1 MSCSSLRRSFRE
13 RSVFAGAALRQ
24 SLLRATVLFG
34 AAVAG
39 MAQAAAEPIR
49 LTDAKTAATDAARLE
64 RERKWRDA
72 IDLYKQAL
80 KTWPQD
86 EALSYGLRRSQFQFA
101 VERRYTDPSFTKQ
114 LRTLDRETALTLFDD
129 VLDNIQN
136 HFVDPINTT
145 SIVAHGTE
153 SLWLALSN
161 ERFLENNLFGV
172 ADDRLKAFRDVLRT
186 RYWNKPVY
194 YKEGARQTISEVA
207 ALAQDQLGLDPG
219 AVVMEYVFGACNCL
233 DDYSNVL
240 SPGRRGD
247 LYSNIRGSFV
257 GIGIVLEAEVGKGMR
272 LVQVLPESPAAE
284 SGLRAGDLIA
294 RIDGTDC
301 RFMSTDESAN
311 LLSGQEGSRV
321 QLEVIRASENLNV
334 ACTRRPVKVRSLP
347 VVKIIDRSNGVGYI
361 QMTGFQQGSVAELDA
376 ALAQLERD
384 GMKSLVWDLRGNP
397 GGLLP
402 ASVEILDRF
411 IEEGVLVS
419 TRGRNADQ
427 NFTYTAHRPGTY
439 NMPLVLLV
447 DGNSASASEIVAGA
461 IRDHKRG
468 QIVGRNTYG
477 KWSVQSIYD
486 IRLSCGVRLTT
497 AKFYSPK
504 GDTLGKI
511 GVKPDVEVPE
521 GEQFERRLGEVDAE
535 NDPDVVKALEILR
548 GPNTFTKR

>member
-1 MSCSSLRRSFRE
+1 MVRTSCDRWLCSF
-13 RSVFAGAALRQ
+13 VVLLAGWFAP
-24 SLLRATVLFG
+24 
-34 AAVAG
+34 AVSFSAD
-39 MAQAAAEPIR
+39 ELR

-80 KTWPQD
+80 KSWPQD
-86 EALSYGLRRSQFQFA
+86 ESLSYGLRRSQFQFS
-101 VERRYTDPSFTKQ
+101 VERRYTDPSFIQQ
-114 LRTLDRETALTLFDD
+114 LRTLDRETSLSLFDS
-129 VLDNIQN
+129 VLENIQE

-161 ERFLENNLFGV
+161 EKFLENNLFGV
-172 ADDRLKAFRDVLRT
+172 ADDRLKKLRDELRT

-194 YKEGARQTISEVA
+194 YRDGARQTIGEIC
-207 ALAQDQLGLDPG
+207 ALSQELVGLEAGP
-219 AVVMEYVFGACNCL
+219 VVMEFVFGACNCL

-247 LYSNIRGSFV
+247 LYSNIRGQFV
-257 GIGIVLEAEVGKGMR
+257 GIGIVLEAEAGKGMK
-272 LVQVLPESPAAE
+272 LVQVLPESPASE
-284 SGLRAGDLIA
+284 SGLQAGDIIC
-294 RIDGTDC
+294 RIDATDC
-301 RFMSTDESAN
+301 RNLSTDESAN
-311 LLSGQEGSRV
+311 LLSGLEGSQVR
-321 QLEVIRASENLNV
+321 LEVVRSGSTLNMT
-334 ACTRRPVKVRSLP
+334 CTRRPVKVRSLP
-347 VVKIIDRSNGVGYI
+347 VVKIIDRANGIAYI

-376 ALAQLERD
+376 ALAQLERE
-384 GMKSLVWDLRGNP
+384 GMRSLVWDVRGNP

-427 NFTYTAHRPGTY
+427 NFTYTAHKPGTY
-439 NMPLVLLV
+439 NVPIVLLV

-468 QIVGRNTYG
+468 QIVGRTSYG

-486 IRLSCGVRLTT
+486 IQLSCGIRLTT
-497 AKFYSPK
+497 AKFYSPNGENYSK
-504 GDTLGKI
+504 VGI
-511 GVKPDVEVPE
+511 KPDYEVPE
-521 GEQFERRLGEVDAE
+521 GAHYERKLGDVDAVH
-535 NDPDVVKALEILR
+535 DPDVAKAIELLR
-548 GPNTFTKR
+548 GGNAFTKR

>member
-1 MSCSSLRRSFRE
+1 MPCKSVRRCCTRN
-13 RSVFAGAALRQ
+13 
-24 SLLRATVLFG
+24 LLRAAILFVAIGGSLRG
-34 AAVAG
+34 AL
-39 MAQAAAEPIR
+39 AEPVR
-49 LTDAKTAATDAARLE
+49 LTDQKTAATDAARLE

-80 KTWPQD
+80 KSWPQD
-86 EALSYGLRRSQFQFA
+86 ETLSYGLRRSQFQFA
-101 VERRYTDPSFTKQ
+101 VERRYTDPSFTQQ
-114 LRTLDRETALTLFDD
+114 LRTLDKETALGLFDD

-172 ADDRLKAFRDVLRT
+172 ADDRLKAFRDALRT
-186 RYWNKPVY
+186 RYWNKAVY
-194 YKEGARQTISEVA
+194 YKEGARQTISEVC
-207 ALAQDQLGLDPG
+207 ALAQDSIGLDAGP
-219 AVVMEYVFGACNCL
+219 VVMEYIFGACNCL

-247 LYSNIRGSFV
+247 LYSNIRGQFV
-257 GIGIVLEAEVGKGMR
+257 GIGIVLEAEVGQGMK

-284 SGLRAGDLIA
+284 SGLKAGDVIA
-294 RIDGTDC
+294 KIDGTDC

-311 LLSGQEGSRV
+311 LLSGQEGTRV
-321 QLEVIRASENLNV
+321 QLEVIRAGAGLNV
-334 ACTRRPVKVRSLP
+334 TCTRRPVKVRSLP
-347 VVKIIDRSNGVGYI
+347 VVKIIDRTNGVGYI

-376 ALAQLERD
+376 ALVQLERE
-384 GMKSLVWDLRGNP
+384 GMKSLIWDVRGNP

-411 IEEGVLVS
+411 IDEGVLVS

-427 NFTYTAHRPGTY
+427 NFTYSAHKPGTY
-439 NMPLVLLV
+439 SMPLVLLV

-468 QIVGRNTYG
+468 HIVGRNTYG

-486 IRLSCGVRLTT
+486 VRLNCGIRMTT

-504 GDTLGKI
+504 GETLGKI
-511 GVKPDVEVPE
+511 GVKPDFEIPE
-521 GEQFERRLGEVDAE
+521 GETFARQLGEVDAE
-535 NDPDVVKALEILR
+535 RDPDVVKALELLR
-548 GPNTFTKR
+548 GGNTFTQR